1 MLTRYASMGP
11 GSNVPQLLVAGAH
24 LCVGYSARRRRR
36 SRPRWKAPS
45 ERATL
50 ANAEGIDRS
59 MTLLF
64 AAFGGIVAALLE
76 STVIPYLR
84 IGDAQPHLLFVLAI
98 IVTVVGGFD
107 RGLVFAFVGGLFLDV
122 FTQRPLGI
130 SAFALLLSV
139 GGVALLSRVMSR
151 ARPLVPIVATAVL
164 SLVYSMSLLVTYS
177 ALQGAAPSRNAVS
190 LFLPSI
196 AYDVVLSALLGPLL
210 VSFAD
215 RRAEAERPE
224 W

>member
-1 MLTRYASMGP
+1 
-11 GSNVPQLLVAGAH
+11 
-24 LCVGYSARRRRR
+24 
-36 SRPRWKAPS
+36 
-45 ERATL
+45 
-50 ANAEGIDRS
+50 

-151 ARPLVPIVATAVL
+151 ARPLVPIVATALL
-164 SLVYSMSLLVTYS
+164 SLVYSMSLFVTYS
-177 ALQGAAPSRNAVS
+177 ALQGASPSRDAVS
-190 LFLPSI
+190 FFLPSI
-196 AYDVVLSALLGPLL
+196 AYDVVLAALLGPLL
-210 VSFAD
+210 VSLAD

>member
-1 MLTRYASMGP
+1 MAVGVASIGP
-11 GSNVPQLLVAGAH
+11 GSNVRTRCRGAR
-24 LCVGYSARRRRR
+24 LRGILTRRRRR
-36 SRPRWKAPS
+36 SRPRWRAPA
-45 ERATL
+45 RATL
-50 ANAEGIDRS
+50 ANAEDRPLYD
-59 MTLLF
+59 LLF

-151 ARPLVPIVATAVL
+151 ARPLVPIVATGVG
-164 SLVYSMSLLVTYS
+164 LVYSMSLSSPTQRS
-177 ALQGAAPSRNAVS
+177 K
-190 LFLPSI
+190 LPHRATRWASSCH
-196 AYDVVLSALLGPLL
+196 V
-210 VSFAD
+210 D
-215 RRAEAERPE
+215 RV
-224 W
+224 

>member
-1 MLTRYASMGP
+1 MLSEPSVMVRMYGWSSLP
-11 GSNVPQLLVAGAH
+11 GRTSPWDTPPDVAAVVDRGGRHQA
-24 LCVGYSARRRRR
+24 
-36 SRPRWKAPS
+36 S
-45 ERATL
+45 ERPWRTPR
-50 ANAEGIDRS
+50 IDRF

-76 STVIPYLR
+76 STVVQYLR
-84 IGDAQPHLLFVLAI
+84 IGDAQPHLVFVLAI

-151 ARPLVPIVATAVL
+151 ARPLVPIVATAAL
-164 SLVYSMSLLVTYS
+164 SLVYSVSLLVTYS
-177 ALQGAAPSRNAVS
+177 ALQGVVPSRSAVS

-196 AYDVVLSALLGPLL
+196 AYDVVLAALLGPLL

>member
-1 MLTRYASMGP
+1 
-11 GSNVPQLLVAGAH
+11 
-24 LCVGYSARRRRR
+24 
-36 SRPRWKAPS
+36 
-45 ERATL
+45 
-50 ANAEGIDRS
+50 

-64 AAFGGIVAALLE
+64 AAVGAIVAALLE
-76 STVIPYLR
+76 STVIEFVQ
-84 IGDAQPHLLFVLAI
+84 IGGAQPHLVFVLAI

-130 SAFALLLSV
+130 SAFALLVSV
-139 GGVALLSRVMSR
+139 GGVALLSRAMSR
-151 ARPLVPIVATAVL
+151 ARPLVPIVATLIL
-164 SLVYSMSLLVTYS
+164 SLVYSMSLFVTYS
-177 ALQGAAPSRNAVS
+177 ALQGAVPARNAVN

-196 AYDVVLSALLGPLL
+196 AYDVVLAALLGPLL

>member
-1 MLTRYASMGP
+1 
-11 GSNVPQLLVAGAH
+11 
-24 LCVGYSARRRRR
+24 
-36 SRPRWKAPS
+36 
-45 ERATL
+45 
-50 ANAEGIDRS
+50 

-64 AAFGGIVAALLE
+64 AAFGAIVAALLE

-84 IGDAQPHLLFVLAI
+84 IGDAQPHLVFVLAI

-122 FTQRPLGI
+122 LTQRPLGI

-139 GGVALLSRVMSR
+139 GGVALLSRAMSR
-151 ARPLVPIVATAVL
+151 ARPLVPIVATLVL
-164 SLVYSMSLLVTYS
+164 SLVYSMSLFVTFS
-177 ALQGAAPSRNAVS
+177 ALQGAVPSRNAVG

-196 AYDVVLSALLGPLL
+196 TYDVVLAALLGPLL
-210 VSFAD
+210 VSVAD

>member
-1 MLTRYASMGP
+1 MS
-11 GSNVPQLLVAGAH
+11 
-24 LCVGYSARRRRR
+24 
-36 SRPRWKAPS
+36 
-45 ERATL
+45 
-50 ANAEGIDRS
+50 
-59 MTLLF
+59 LLF

-151 ARPLVPIVATAVL
+151 ARPLVADRCDRLVEPRVL
-164 SLVYSMSLLVTYS
+164 DVTVRH
-177 ALQGAAPSRNAVS
+177 L
-190 LFLPSI
+190 
-196 AYDVVLSALLGPLL
+196 LSAPRGRRIEQRREP
-210 VSFAD
+210 VSAVD
-215 RRAEAERPE
+215 RV
-224 W
+224 

>member
-1 MLTRYASMGP
+1 
-11 GSNVPQLLVAGAH
+11 
-24 LCVGYSARRRRR
+24 
-36 SRPRWKAPS
+36 
-45 ERATL
+45 
-50 ANAEGIDRS
+50 

-151 ARPLVPIVATAVL
+151 ARPLVPIVATAAL
-164 SLVYSMSLLVTYS
+164 SLVYSMSIFVTYS
-177 ALQGAAPSRNAVS
+177 ALQGAV
-190 LFLPSI
+190 FLPSI
-196 AYDVVLSALLGPLL
+196 AYDVVLAALLGPLL